1 MGRVY
6 QGLAGTVLWQT
17 AQNGLQV
24 VLVSADLSKVVLEA
38 LNLQLLSSR
47 LFLQLPQF
55 VMQGSVGIQLQP
67 QAF

>member
-1 MGRVY
+1 MGRVC

-24 VLVSADLSKVVLEA
+24 VLVSADLSEVVLKA
-38 LNLQLLSSR
+38 LNLQLLSSG

-55 VMQGSVGIQLQP
+55 SMQGSLGIQLQP

>member
-24 VLVSADLSKVVLEA
+24 VLVSADLSKVVLKA